1 MQPKSARYL
10 RDILDCCEFNAE
22 NLQDRTLDDYIENR
36 LLRQAIERNFE
47 IIGEAA
53 GRLSKTDPETAQ
65 GIRDIADIIAF
76 RNVLIHGYDLVSHEL
91 VWKVVTEDHPPVLT
105 AELRQLLGEH

>member
-10 RDILDCCEFNAE
+10 RDILDCCEFIAE
-22 NLQDRTLDDYIENR
+22 NLQDRTLDDYVENR

-53 GRLSKTDPETAQ
+53 GRLSKTDPETK
-65 GIRDIADIIAF
+65 GFGTSRTSSPSGMCSSTDTI
-76 RNVLIHGYDLVSHEL
+76 
-91 VWKVVTEDHPPVLT
+91 W
-105 AELRQLLGEH
+105 